1 MTVREHMA
9 LRLAATT
16 YAHPA
21 VRETHALEL
30 VGLTPTSFWAMV
42 NRILDDPESERTYP
56 TDVRRLRRL
65 RDARRRQ
72 RSARAS

>member
-9 LRLAATT
+9 LRLAATP

-30 VGLTPTSFWAMV
+30 VSLTPTSFWAMIGRV
-42 NRILDDPESERTYP
+42 LDDPEAERLYP

-72 RSARAS
+72 RTGRAS

>member
-1 MTVREHMA
+1 MA
-9 LRLAATT
+9 LRLAAAS
-16 YAHPA
+16 YRHPA

-42 NRILDDPESERTYP
+42 NRTLDNPEAEQAYP

-65 RDARRRQ
+65 RDARRGQ
-72 RSARAS
+72 RSLRRAG